1 VLPRIVTDG
10 QLMMYK
16 HTALGKMDTFKEAQ
30 KLTELWESGQA
41 PWKVW

>member
-1 VLPRIVTDG
+1 
-10 QLMMYK
+10 MMYQ
-16 HTALGKMDTFKEAQ
+16 HTGFWGKMDTFKEAQ